1 MQQMAYL
8 PDAPLIYRLPVL
20 GRIVRE
26 VADGDADNK
35 WYLLVALLS
44 LLVLAVATWGLPAL
58 VLTAVVAAPLCIL
71 MLVLITL
78 G

>member
-1 MQQMAYL
+1 MAYL

>member
-1 MQQMAYL
+1 MAYL

-44 LLVLAVATWGLPAL
+44 LLALAVATWGLPAL
-58 VLTAVVAAPLCIL
+58 ALTAVVAAPVCIL